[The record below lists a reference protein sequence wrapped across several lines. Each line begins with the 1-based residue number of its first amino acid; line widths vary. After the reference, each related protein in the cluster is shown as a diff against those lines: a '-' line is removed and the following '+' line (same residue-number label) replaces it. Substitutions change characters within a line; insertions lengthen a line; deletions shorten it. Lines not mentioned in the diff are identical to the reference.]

1 METNESPIKSNNNE
15 SIADSQKPFVG
26 IDNINNINNMIND
39 IKIEGK
45 EVVNKEQNSNQVE
58 EDQVSLSV
66 ESDSNKSNQEN
77 NNATKKKKKVLYEA
91 SKKQLE
97 PYQKNMIIT
106 IKNIEEMVKNNEK
119 QRNYKMKSEFERE
132 KECKLEEQS
141 DIKKQIDEISKNNIN
156 EKLINHFNIK
166 INQQEDLFSK
176 YDEMRADIYDKIQLL
191 KKDLPSLEE
200 KVKEKNKILKE
211 LNKENFLLNDK
222 ITELENENNNNNI
235 STYMNNSQNN
245 SSVIL
250 NNSQT
255 NNQSTNILNNS
266 IKIPGSININ
276 EIVKENEDIR
286 NQYNRIAELKKLY
299 KNKRL
304 KNQKVTKFVN
314 QLHTDCFLFK
324 RIFNE
329 GMHEIGKELLKIHE
343 LKLDKVISG
352 TNSKNSNSVYFQ
364 IVKDK
369 VNGNDKKNDDTLK
382 LPLINKNI
390 RQKYNYPIVEK
401 SNQNTLIYNVVKNML
416 DENHSSSIKNNI
428 KNNKIEWDEFK
439 NYSAYQIYTI
449 LNMNKEIVKKIEGK
463 IFPRKIIFQSDP
475 TKEEESLNLKNVSEI
490 NDVNDYNELNDDDY
504 SY

>member
-1 METNESPIKSNNNE
+1 MEPNESPIKSNNNE

-26 IDNINNINNMIND
+26 IDNINNIIND
-39 IKIEGK
+39 IKIDGK
-45 EVVNKEQNSNQVE
+45 EVVQKEQNSNQVE

-66 ESDSNKSNQEN
+66 ESDSNKSNKEIN
-77 NNATKKKKKVLYEA
+77 TKKKKKVLYEA

-141 DIKKQIDEISKNNIN
+141 DIKKQIDDISKNNIN

-176 YDEMRADIYDKIQLL
+176 YDEMKEDIYAKIQLL

-211 LNKENFLLNDK
+211 LNKENIKLKDK
-222 ITELENENNNNNI
+222 SI
-235 STYMNNSQNN
+235 S
-245 SSVIL
+245 
-250 NNSQT
+250 
-255 NNQSTNILNNS
+255 
-266 IKIPGSININ
+266 IN

-299 KNKRL
+299 KNKRV
-304 KNQKVTKFVN
+304 KNQKLTKFVN
-314 QLHTDCFLFK
+314 EMHTDCFLFK
-324 RIFNE
+324 KIFNE

-352 TNSKNSNSVYFQ
+352 TNNKNSNSVYFQ

-369 VNGNDKKNDDTLK
+369 VNGNDKKNDETLK

-416 DENHSSSIKNNI
+416 DENHNSSIKNNI
-428 KNNKIEWDEFK
+428 KNNKIDWEEFK

-475 TKEEESLNLKNVSEI
+475 TKEEESLNLKNESEI
-490 NDVNDYNELNDDDY
+490 KDFNEFNEIDD

>member
-1 METNESPIKSNNNE
+1 MEPNESPIKSNNNE

-26 IDNINNINNMIND
+26 IDNINNIIND
-39 IKIEGK
+39 IKIDGK
-45 EVVNKEQNSNQVE
+45 EVVQKEQNSNQVE

-66 ESDSNKSNQEN
+66 ESDSNKSNKEIN
-77 NNATKKKKKVLYEA
+77 TKKKKKVLYEA

-141 DIKKQIDEISKNNIN
+141 DIKKQIDDISKNNIN

-176 YDEMRADIYDKIQLL
+176 YDEMKEDIYAKIQLL

-211 LNKENFLLNDK
+211 LNKENIKLKDK
-222 ITELENENNNNNI
+222 INELEYENNNYYNNNNNNI

-255 NNQSTNILNNS
+255 NNQSTN
-266 IKIPGSININ
+266 
-276 EIVKENEDIR
+276 
-286 NQYNRIAELKKLY
+286 QYNRIAELKKLY
-299 KNKRL
+299 KNKRV
-304 KNQKVTKFVN
+304 KNQKLTKFVN
-314 QLHTDCFLFK
+314 EMHTDCFLFK
-324 RIFNE
+324 KIFNE

-352 TNSKNSNSVYFQ
+352 TNNKNSNSVYFQ

-369 VNGNDKKNDDTLK
+369 VNGNDKKNDETLK

-416 DENHSSSIKNNI
+416 DENHNSSIKNNI
-428 KNNKIEWDEFK
+428 KNNKIDWEEFK

-475 TKEEESLNLKNVSEI
+475 TKEEESLNLKNESEI
-490 NDVNDYNELNDDDY
+490 KDFNEFNEIDD